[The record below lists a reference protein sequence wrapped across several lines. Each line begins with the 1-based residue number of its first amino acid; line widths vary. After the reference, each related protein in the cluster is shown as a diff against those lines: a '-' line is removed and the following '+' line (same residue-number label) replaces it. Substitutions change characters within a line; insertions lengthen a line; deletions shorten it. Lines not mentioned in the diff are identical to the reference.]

1 MWVIADASSN
11 ENFFHAQNG
20 MLSGPGAVLL
30 IRNRAIKTEVS
41 LKLGASW
48 LVSNSNSVGAT

>member
-20 MLSGPGAVLL
+20 MLSGPGAVL
-30 IRNRAIKTEVS
+30 IRNRAIKTYVS
-41 LKLGASW
+41 LKLGAAW
-48 LVSNSNSVGAT
+48 LVSNSNSVLHS

>member
-11 ENFFHAQNG
+11 KNFFHAQNG

-30 IRNRAIKTEVS
+30 IRDRAIKTEVS
-41 LKLGASW
+41 LKLRASW
-48 LVSNSNSVGAT
+48 LVCNSDSVGST